1 MSNQNTNNQNSIS
14 FQSEQV
20 LSSEILLGA
29 ILRITGLTIVDV
41 QNIVRGWINPTKSS
55 TDIKNFILENAE
67 HYTSLS
73 EKILSYDLNINI
85 ICDCLNINSS
95 YTKEILQENIYNPN
109 FILNSLTF
117 LPKHMKEKREKLIL
131 LLSDPKKCGKKL
143 STKDIAFL
151 LNITPNLVYQAKRR
165 YSQKHKKER

>member
-67 HYTSLS
+67 YYTSLS
-73 EKILSYDLNINI
+73 EKILS
-85 ICDCLNINSS
+85 
-95 YTKEILQENIYNPN
+95 
-109 FILNSLTF
+109 
-117 LPKHMKEKREKLIL
+117 
-131 LLSDPKKCGKKL
+131 
-143 STKDIAFL
+143 
-151 LNITPNLVYQAKRR
+151 
-165 YSQKHKKER
+165 